1 MNFYQK
7 PGFACIFIGY
17 KFLSKQQNLMYFEQS
32 GQQTDRSK
40 DGQMDRQTT

>member
-32 GQQTDRSK
+32 GQQTDR
-40 DGQMDRQTT
+40 